1 MGAFSLIV
9 AINLLNRFM
18 ATRSLTE
25 VFILMRNNAIQ
36 HRQFFAKTVE
46 DSVSDRTALVADE
59 ESFYGSRVP
68 NGTPPEWAD
77 TVEDIQYNISKIQQR
92 LKELQ
97 SMHDKRIN
105 RPSLDDDFSSDH
117 GIEALTQE
125 ITQMFLH
132 CQKSIQT
139 INRCATDVKFN
150 FQDRKLAKNVVSSLA
165 SSLQSLSTQFKQ
177 AQSDYLKKLK
187 SREERS
193 RFFAFEPL
201 DSNSNDDRFA
211 SSYDQNFSDAQMQAL
226 MDNTEM
232 VEEREREITNI
243 VQSITELNSI
253 FRDLAQMIVDQGTVL
268 DRIDYNVEHASFRT
282 EQGLKQLQKAET
294 YQKKNR
300 KMMCIIVLGVLACV
314 MFILLV
320 ATKF

>member
-1 MGAFSLIV
+1 
-9 AINLLNRFM
+9 
-18 ATRSLTE
+18 
-25 VFILMRNNAIQ
+25 
-36 HRQFFAKTVE
+36 
-46 DSVSDRTALVADE
+46 
-59 ESFYGSRVP
+59 
-68 NGTPPEWAD
+68 
-77 TVEDIQYNISKIQQR
+77 
-92 LKELQ
+92 
-97 SMHDKRIN
+97 MHDKHIN

-132 CQKSIQT
+132 CQKCIQT

-165 SSLQSLSTQFKQ
+165 SSLQTLSTQFKQ

-201 DSNSNDDRFA
+201 DSNADDRY
-211 SSYDQNFSDAQMQAL
+211 SSYDQGFSDAQMQAL
-226 MDNTEM
+226 MDNTDM
-232 VEEREREITNI
+232 VEEREREISNI

-300 KMMCIIVLGVLACV
+300 KMMCIIVLGIIASV
-314 MFILLV
+314 MFVLLM

>member
-1 MGAFSLIV
+1 
-9 AINLLNRFM
+9 
-18 ATRSLTE
+18 
-25 VFILMRNNAIQ
+25 
-36 HRQFFAKTVE
+36 
-46 DSVSDRTALVADE
+46 
-59 ESFYGSRVP
+59 
-68 NGTPPEWAD
+68 
-77 TVEDIQYNISKIQQR
+77 
-92 LKELQ
+92 
-97 SMHDKRIN
+97 MHDKHIN

-125 ITQMFLH
+125 ITQMFFH
-132 CQKSIQT
+132 CQKCIQT
-139 INRCATDVKFN
+139 INRCATDHKFN

-165 SSLQSLSTQFKQ
+165 SSLQTLSTQFKQ

-201 DSNSNDDRFA
+201 DSGTIDDRY
-211 SSYDQNFSDAQMQAL
+211 SSYDQGFSDAQMQAL

-232 VEEREREITNI
+232 VEDREREISNI

-268 DRIDYNVEHASFRT
+268 DRIDYNVEHASFRV
-282 EQGLKQLQKAET
+282 EKGLKELQKAET
-294 YQKKNR
+294 YQKKNK
-300 KMMCIIVLGVLACV
+300 KMMCIVVLGIIASVLFV
-314 MFILLV
+314 LLM